1 MSDLLELEAA
11 IKSLPG
17 VLGCVI
23 LSTAGELPSE
33 IQAFT
38 KVGVD
43 RAAIQ
48 EQILHE
54 AEARSL
60 EGTLDQV
67 LVFEL
72 ETEALMGGPDSL
84 RQAELLAEL
93 EAIAHEDSAALESE
107 TAARPGRA
115 PGRARPVLRR
125 VLSFSTT
132 WRSEAEVTLEADEG
146 GQVVGAAVGER
157 AAHGLQMLAQA
168 TIDAVHKLHG
178 EEPFSLGGTWLA
190 EILGREVVVC
200 FVTPADGGELVGAA
214 LVRGGALKEAAV
226 RATLD
231 AVNRRLAGL
240 E

>member
-11 IKSLPG
+11 IKRLPG

-38 KVGVD
+38 KIGVD

-54 AEARSL
+54 TQARSL
-60 EGTLDQV
+60 EGALDQV

-72 ETEALMGGPDSL
+72 ETEAFMGGPDSL

-93 EAIAHEDSAALESE
+93 EALAHEDSAALVSE
-107 TAARPGRA
+107 TAVRHGIA
-115 PGRARPVLRR
+115 PGRTRPVLRR

-146 GQVVGAAVGER
+146 GEVVGAAVGEH

-200 FVTPADGGELVGAA
+200 FVTPADGRELVGAA